1 MYSEKLWRK
10 QRRRKE
16 VNTMKTNKFEIV
28 LLNDSAEEMS
38 ARRAESNP
46 CPEDHCQYVDY
57 CTPSGC
63 HDTCGADFTG

>member
-1 MYSEKLWRK
+1 
-10 QRRRKE
+10 
-16 VNTMKTNKFEIV
+16 MKTNKFEIV